1 MGNHYGRILRL
12 STFGE
17 SHGPAVGAVL
27 DGCPAGLAL
36 DLDEVQ
42 EDLDRR
48 RPGQSQ
54 LTTQRKEGDRVEVLS
69 GLFEGLT
76 TGTPIAFLVR
86 NKDQRPGAYDDLK
99 DLYRPSHADFSYEAK
114 FGVRDWRGGGRSS
127 ARETVGRVAGGA
139 VARQLLRAAHGVE
152 IQAWVSAV
160 GSMPMPDDYL
170 GWTREQV
177 EASPTRCP
185 DSTFARHYTEMIKA
199 ARREGDSLGGVV
211 TCVVRGAPAGWGE
224 PVFDRAEAE
233 LAKAMLSLPA
243 CKGFEIGSG
252 FAGTALRG
260 SQHNDAFV
268 PTDRGIGLE
277 TNLSG
282 GVQGGITVG
291 EPIYFR
297 AAFKPTATISKP
309 QATVDRAGRPVTM
322 KARGRHDPCVLP
334 RAVPMVEAMAAL
346 AMADLYLV
354 HRARAAMA
362 LAPDEAAREEG
373 V

>member
-27 DGCPAGLAL
+27 DGCPAGLPL

-42 EDLDRR
+42 VELDRR

-69 GLFEGLT
+69 GLFQGVT

-99 DLYRPSHADFSYEAK
+99 DLYRPSHADFAYQAK
-114 FGVRDWRGGGRSS
+114 YGMRDWRGGGRSS

-152 IQAWVSAV
+152 IQGWVSSV
-160 GSMPMPDDYL
+160 GGMPMPDDEL

-177 EASPTRCP
+177 EADPTRCP
-185 DSTFARHYTEMIKA
+185 DPVFARHYTEMIKA
-199 ARREGDSLGGVV
+199 ARREGDSLGGIV

-243 CKGFEIGSG
+243 SKGFEVGSG

-260 SQHNDAFV
+260 SQHNDAYV
-268 PTDRGIGLE
+268 PTDDGVGLA
-277 TNLSG
+277 TNRSG
-282 GVQGGITVG
+282 GIQGGITVG
-291 EPIYFR
+291 APIYFR
-297 AAFKPTATISKP
+297 VAFKPTATIAQA
-309 QATVDRAGRPVTM
+309 QATVDLQGRSVTVKAG
-322 KARGRHDPCVLP
+322 GRHDPCVLP

-346 AMADLYLV
+346 VLADLYLV
-354 HRARAAMA
+354 HRARADMA
-362 LAPDEAAREEG
+362 LGPFEEE
-373 V
+373 